1 MTYQQKFD
9 ELRSDF
15 AEASDK
21 YLKVD
26 KALSEINGFGDISLI
41 SDFSNAK
48 RDFEITGNNY
58 HNFLAIAQKND
69 AKPNDEFGQ

>member
-9 ELRSDF
+9 ELRNDF

-26 KALSEINGFGDISLI
+26 KAKWTCCLRN
-41 SDFSNAK
+41 
-48 RDFEITGNNY
+48 T
-58 HNFLAIAQKND
+58 
-69 AKPNDEFGQ
+69 

>member
-15 AEASDK
+15 AEARDK
-21 YLKVD
+21 YLKID
-26 KALSEINGFGDISLI
+26 KALSEVNGFGDISLI
-41 SDFSNAK
+41 SDFANAK

-58 HNFLAIAQKND
+58 HNFLAFAQKND
-69 AKPNDEFGQ
+69 ARPSDEFGQ